1 MLFGCPLFARFL
13 IPSQAKPVAVKRHR
27 KRVRLKTDAVA
38 NDSIGASV
46 QETRANKVS
55 ACHAQLIS
63 DGGTIF
69 AEWPENQQ
77 EAFFRAAGGANTDR
91 NQMLLAETTLKMLQR
106 EHFRRAET
114 ATSEESESL
123 NSPSNKS

>member
-1 MLFGCPLFARFL
+1 M
-13 IPSQAKPVAVKRHR
+13 
-27 KRVRLKTDAVA
+27 
-38 NDSIGASV
+38 
-46 QETRANKVS
+46 QESRANKVS

-91 NQMLLAETTLKMLQR
+91 NQMLLAVATLKMLQR

-114 ATSEESESL
+114 EFHEGLLKTSL
-123 NSPSNKS
+123 TVDGLSPRFRPDSSV